1 MITGPPPK
9 FHGSWDILPLA
20 TDQLVGHT
28 HNRHEVAIRSHQHR
42 DTHMTIYDTIGGET
56 TVGAVVD
63 ELYRRTLDDLHLKG
77 YFDSTDMD
85 LLHRYQ
91 RAFIAA
97 ALGKPGTYQGR
108 AMGEAHAGM
117 NITDD
122 AFDRV
127 ATPGR
132 HTARKRRG

>member
-1 MITGPPPK
+1 
-9 FHGSWDILPLA
+9 
-20 TDQLVGHT
+20 
-28 HNRHEVAIRSHQHR
+28 
-42 DTHMTIYDTIGGET
+42 MTIYDTIGGQAA
-56 TVGAVVD
+56 VGTLVN

-85 LLHRYQ
+85 RLHRHQ

-97 ALGKPGTYQGR
+97 ALGGPGTYHGR
-108 AMGEAHAGM
+108 AMGEAHAGL

-127 ATPGR
+127 ASHLVSILRENGVDEETVGHIADSLGPLR
-132 HTARKRRG
+132 AQIVAP

>member
-1 MITGPPPK
+1 
-9 FHGSWDILPLA
+9 
-20 TDQLVGHT
+20 
-28 HNRHEVAIRSHQHR
+28 
-42 DTHMTIYDTIGGET
+42 MTIYDTIGGGAA
-56 TVGAVVD
+56 VGAVVD

-85 LLHRYQ
+85 RLNRHQ
-91 RAFIAA
+91 RAFMAA

-108 AMGEAHAGM
+108 AMGQAHAGM

-127 ATPGR
+127 ATHLVAVLRENGVDEETVR
-132 HTARKRRG
+132 HIADSLGPPRTQIVTA

>member
-1 MITGPPPK
+1 
-9 FHGSWDILPLA
+9 
-20 TDQLVGHT
+20 
-28 HNRHEVAIRSHQHR
+28 
-42 DTHMTIYDTIGGET
+42 MTIYDTIRGET

-85 LLHRYQ
+85 LLHRHQ

-108 AMGEAHAGM
+108 AMGAAHAGI

-127 ATPGR
+127 ATHLVAILRENGVDEETVGHIADSLGPLR
-132 HTARKRRG
+132 TQIVTA